1 MDRSLARVGG
11 LHETYITF
19 PGFSL
24 ERTLLTPVSPP
35 LGGSN
40 TTISGGRFSR
50 CLILASS
57 HRGASARTNLEERRE
72 LARALDPA
80 ARTPSALAPPPR
92 PSPPATF
99 ASGSV
104 KFPTPEKSS

>member
-57 HRGASARTNLEERRE
+57 HRGASARTNLTERTE
-72 LARALDPA
+72 FDRALDTA
-80 ARTPSALAPPPR
+80 ALTASALASTPR
-92 PSPPATF
+92 TSSPPTL
-99 ASGSV
+99 ASGS
-104 KFPTPEKSS
+104 